1 MEKIVPIIIVVIIV
15 LLVDFLF
22 AIFSIGIE
30 TVLMFFFDAFN
41 SRD

>member
-1 MEKIVPIIIVVIIV
+1 MARIVSIIVVIIII

-30 TVLMFFFDAFN
+30 TVFRLFFDAFN
-41 SRD
+41 HKD